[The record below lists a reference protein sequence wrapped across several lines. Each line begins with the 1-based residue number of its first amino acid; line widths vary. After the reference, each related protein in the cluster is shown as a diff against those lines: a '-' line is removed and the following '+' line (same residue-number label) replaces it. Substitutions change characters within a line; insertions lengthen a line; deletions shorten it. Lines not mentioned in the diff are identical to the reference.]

1 MEETISLREI
11 YETLKKRIIMII
23 TITVLAV
30 ATSGVVSYFVLTP
43 MYQSSTQILV
53 SQQAAGA
60 ASAALQQAGFDVDSK
75 YIQTYNVIMKSPYI
89 LDQVIDELNLNRT
102 HNQLNGQL
110 NVSQEGQSQVVTIR
124 VEDANPGMAVDLANA
139 TAAVFQREIA
149 NLLRVDNVVILAP
162 AELSS
167 NPTPVSPNPTL
178 NMAIAFVVGLMAA
191 VGLAFLLEYLDQ
203 SVRTEQDIEQLL
215 EIPVLATIAHM
226 DENEIPESTGLKK
239 LGSDDHAKKKSVG

>member
-1 MEETISLREI
+1 MEETISLREL

-89 LDQVIDELNLNRT
+89 LDQVIDELDLNRT
-102 HNQLNGQL
+102 HGQLNGQL

-124 VEDANPGMAVDLANA
+124 VEDANPAMAVNLANA

-167 NPTPVSPNPTL
+167 NPTPVSPNPSL

-226 DENEIPESTGLKK
+226 DENETQVSKGLTK